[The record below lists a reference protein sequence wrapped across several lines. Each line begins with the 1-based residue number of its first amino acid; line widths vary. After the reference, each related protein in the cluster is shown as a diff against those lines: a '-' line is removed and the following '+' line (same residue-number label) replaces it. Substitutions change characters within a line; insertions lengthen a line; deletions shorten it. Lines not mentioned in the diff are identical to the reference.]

1 MQTAYALFRG
11 FALCLPACAA
21 FRKVKLALS
30 AYTGELA
37 ALATSIC
44 WSFTSVLFTLS
55 GRQVGSPI
63 VNRTR
68 LLMALILVSGVHLLT
83 QGEIWPVHSA
93 PSRWMW
99 MGISGVVGFVIGDAF
114 LFQAFVMIGPRLSML
129 LMALAPVLSVGMAWV
144 LLGETLSAVELL
156 GIFMTVG
163 GVAWVVTDRAKTSGD
178 KEEDLPPRYYLIGI
192 LCGLGGALGQAGGY
206 ILSKKGLEGDFPAL
220 SGNMIRLIAST
231 LLIWLIAALGRQVRP
246 NFRTLRDHPGAVKF
260 IMGGA
265 LFGPFIGVWLS
276 LVAVQESPVG
286 VASTL
291 TSLMPV
297 FLLPVGRIMFDE
309 RITRRAILGTVL
321 AMIGTA
327 VLFLVG

>member
-1 MQTAYALFRG
+1 M
-11 FALCLPACAA
+11 
-21 FRKVKLALS
+21 
-30 AYTGELA
+30 
-37 ALATSIC
+37 
-44 WSFTSVLFTLS
+44 FTLS
-55 GRQVGSPI
+55 GRQVGSPV

-68 LLMALILVSGVHLLT
+68 LLLAVILVSGVHLLT
-83 QGEIWPVHSA
+83 QGEVWPVHSA

-99 MGISGVVGFVIGDAF
+99 MGLSGVVGFVIGDAF

-129 LMALAPVLSVGMAWV
+129 MMALAPVLSVGMAWV
-144 LLGETLSAVELL
+144 LLGESLSAVELL
-156 GIFMTVG
+156 GIFVTVG
-163 GVAWVVTDRAKTSGD
+163 GIAWVVTDRAKNSDDT
-178 KEEDLPPRYYLIGI
+178 EHNLPPRYYLIGI

-231 LLIWLIAALGRQVRP
+231 LLIWLIAAGGRQVRP
-246 NFRTLRDHPGAVKF
+246 NFRALRDHSGAVKF
-260 IMGGA
+260 IMSGA

-276 LVAVQESPVG
+276 LVAVQNAPVG
-286 VASTL
+286 IASTL

-297 FLLPVGRIMFDE
+297 FLLPVGQIWFNE
-309 RITRRAILGTVL
+309 RITRRAIMGTAL